1 MNKLCLATAILFVFS
16 LPSWAQEADH
26 AIHEELRG
34 LLTGIQ
40 DAVNAEEYGALAQYF
55 HRDMSVTTINQ
66 EVLTSR
72 DDIAP
77 YFDKWFGEGGYLKT
91 LEMALEADELTQ
103 LYADKTMGIVRGAG
117 NEDYVLSDTRSFPM
131 ETRWT
136 ATVIKDNDGV
146 WRILS
151 IHIGTNFLDN
161 PILSVAESA
170 NRYFAMGGAAI
181 GLLVGLLLSY
191 LWSRRKSAGQS

>member
-1 MNKLCLATAILFVFS
+1 MNKLCLATAVLFVFS

-40 DAVNAEEYGALAQYF
+40 DAVNTEEYGALAQYF

-72 DDIAP
+72 DDIVP

-103 LYADKTMGIVRGAG
+103 LYADRTMGIVRGAG
-117 NEDYVLSDTRSFPM
+117 TEDYVLSDTRSFPM

-136 ATVIKDNDGV
+136 ATVIKDNDGA

-151 IHIGTNFLDN
+151 IHIGTDFLDN

-191 LWSRRKSAGQS
+191 LWGRRKSAGQS